1 MTPSI
6 RLNPRQHGVNLW
18 WNRDGIDP
26 RQPMSALGQKRTFA
40 VQTVM
45 SALPQKRTFSRA
57 IGMSAKGSG
66 H

>member
-1 MTPSI
+1 LMTPSI

-26 RQPMSALGQKRTFA
+26 RQPMSALGQK
-40 VQTVM
+40 QTC
-45 SALPQKRTFSRA
+45 AA
-57 IGMSAKGSG
+57 